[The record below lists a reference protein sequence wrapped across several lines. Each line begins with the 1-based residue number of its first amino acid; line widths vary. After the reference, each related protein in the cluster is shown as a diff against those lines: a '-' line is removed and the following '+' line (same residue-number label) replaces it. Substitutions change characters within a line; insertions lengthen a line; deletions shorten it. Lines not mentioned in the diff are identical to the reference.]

1 MGNIFKKQRDIKVV
15 NVISKKDLLKY
26 PHLNLKGEIIIRKM

>member
-26 PHLNLKGEIIIRKM
+26 PHLNLKGEIIIKKM